1 MSSQVQEVLS
11 ELHIYEFSRFIKPID
26 DLEAGIALANGF
38 NIWNQTL
45 AKWLPKLKETS
56 FKEDSEVK
64 QVFWR
69 VVQSSLAKSQLLQK
83 VIKYKFNQ
91 RRRDVSLIS
100 KCLVF
105 DCAI

>member
-1 MSSQVQEVLS
+1 M
-11 ELHIYEFSRFIKPID
+11 
-26 DLEAGIALANGF
+26 ANGF

-100 KCLVF
+100 VWFLIVLFEF
-105 DCAI
+105 DFLLKLGYLQSSEKWKRPEK